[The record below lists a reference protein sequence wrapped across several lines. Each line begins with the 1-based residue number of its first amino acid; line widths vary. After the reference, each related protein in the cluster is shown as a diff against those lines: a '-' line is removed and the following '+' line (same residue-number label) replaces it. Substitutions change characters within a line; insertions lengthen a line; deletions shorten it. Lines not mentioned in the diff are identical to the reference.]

1 MAASGKKIK
10 ITKTDQD
17 KEVYEFEIEYDDKLI
32 LINCI
37 MEIKED
43 VLYMRKVDIEGAEA
57 NVFGNKLRMI
67 IKEIAQ
73 EFCEIYKCKRIEIT
87 GAKRTAGL
95 TKGSYLRTIKHQF
108 DNKPKKEK

>member
-1 MAASGKKIK
+1 MADAGKKIN

-17 KEVYEFEIEYDDKLI
+17 NEVYEFEIQYENKLI
-32 LINCI
+32 LINCVL
-37 MEIKED
+37 EIKET
-43 VLYMRKVDIEGAEA
+43 VLYMRRVDVEGAGA
-57 NVFGNKLRMI
+57 NVFGNKLRVV

-73 EFCEIYKCKRIEIT
+73 EFCKMYKCNGIEIS

-95 TKGSYLRTIKHQF
+95 TKGSYLRTIKHEF